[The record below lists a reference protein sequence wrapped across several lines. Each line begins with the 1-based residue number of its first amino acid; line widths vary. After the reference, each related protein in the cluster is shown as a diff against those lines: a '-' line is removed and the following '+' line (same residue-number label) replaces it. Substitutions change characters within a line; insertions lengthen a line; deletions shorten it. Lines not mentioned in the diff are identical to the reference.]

1 MHAMVDSAEN
11 FREQRNTVFAVGM
24 FQTRIRVTIFDWLY
38 FDLCKWQTRF
48 RHEIYQY

>member
-1 MHAMVDSAEN
+1 MNTMVDSAEN

-24 FQTRIRVTIFDWLY
+24 LQTGIRVTIFDGLY

-48 RHEIYQY
+48 RHEIYQH